1 MIFQITLTYTY
12 RYLIHFED
20 TQSFLKHRHFSNI
33 LLHNQRVSKFFYI
46 IKNTFLVYY
55 NRS

>member
-20 TQSFLKHRHFSNI
+20 TKSFLKHRHFSNI
-33 LLHNQRVSKFFYI
+33 LLHNQQVSKFFYI
-46 IKNTFLVYY
+46 IKKHIFNVL
-55 NRS
+55 